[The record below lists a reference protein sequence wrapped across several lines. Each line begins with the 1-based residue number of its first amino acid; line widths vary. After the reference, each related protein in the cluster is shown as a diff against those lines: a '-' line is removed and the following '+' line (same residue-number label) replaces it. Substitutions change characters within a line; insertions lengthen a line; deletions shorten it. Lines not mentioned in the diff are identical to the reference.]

1 MLDRKRSVRGSDPGA
16 DAPLLPPPRRSGR
29 AKVSKR
35 KMTPMMRDTKLPL
48 PTTARDYLELAGF
61 LLGTILLGLTL
72 MILICGPAFVLPHSM
87 IFAGL
92 G

>member
-1 MLDRKRSVRGSDPGA
+1 
-16 DAPLLPPPRRSGR
+16 
-29 AKVSKR
+29 
-35 KMTPMMRDTKLPL
+35 MRDTKLPL

-72 MILICGPAFVLPHSM
+72 MILICGSAFVLPHSLT
-87 IFAGL
+87 FVGL